1 LSAPLSALA
10 APRHAPLPGILCMV
24 GGSACLILND
34 ALMKWL
40 TPHYPIGELVFLRG
54 TLALC
59 LIVGVAWLGGRTSQ
73 LRVRSWRI
81 QGLRGGVMM
90 VSAMLFI
97 TGLRYLPLAEAVA
110 IAFTGPLFITAMAAP
125 LLGERVGWRRW
136 TAVLVGFA
144 GVLVMLRPGSA
155 SWTAAALLP
164 LGASLGA
171 AIRDIITRRASASE
185 HSLATLAVSTAMV
198 SLAGL
203 SSLLVVDWWMPA
215 PRDIGILAGAAVFLG
230 SAHFLL
236 IEAFR
241 HAEAAMVAPFKYSS
255 LLWGLVLGFA
265 VWGEWPDGWALGG
278 AVLVVASGLYIW
290 WRERKVAR
298 A

>member
-1 LSAPLSALA
+1 MSSLVAT
-10 APRHAPLPGILCMV
+10 RHAPLPGILCMV
-24 GGSACLILND
+24 AGSACLTLND

-54 TLALC
+54 VMALC
-59 LIVGVAWLGGRTSQ
+59 LIVGVAWLGGRARQ
-73 LRVRSWRI
+73 LRVRSVRI
-81 QGLRGGVMM
+81 QLLRGGVMM
-90 VSAMLFI
+90 VSAMMFI

-110 IAFTGPLFITAMAAP
+110 IAFTGPLFITAMASP

-203 SSLLVVDWWMPA
+203 LSSLVVDWRMPEVG
-215 PRDIGILAGAAVFLG
+215 DLGVLAGAAVFLG

-241 HAEAAMVAPFKYSS
+241 HAEAAVVAPFKYSS
-255 LLWGLVLGFA
+255 LLWGLMLGFV

-278 AVLVVASGLYIW
+278 AGLVVASGLYIW
-290 WRERKVAR
+290 WRERKVMQV
-298 A
+298 